1 MPCTHHSRF
10 HFCTLAALLTLGC
23 GTDHD
28 PNEAMS
34 ALDATTG
41 DVSAGSNT
49 SDGGTGGG
57 GGSDAGRSG
66 SDAATSSSSDAATSS
81 SDAGTNG
88 SGMTSDAASAPADAG
103 RAPDAGDAGNAAGG
117 ARFSFFVTS
126 QVAIVELSGNA
137 KGFGGDLRHGETGAG
152 AGLRGA
158 DKICAEIAE
167 RSMPGSGAKQWR
179 AFLSAAAGGAND
191 GPVHARDRIG
201 TGPWYD
207 RMGRLVGNGL
217 ADLLSGGRPSMANAS
232 IRDDL
237 PNETGTPNSAPDGTE
252 VDNHDT
258 LTGSD
263 ASGRYLSGS
272 NTCLD
277 WTSSDSST
285 MGSGGGGGPGGGSG
299 PAVGHSWPRGTGG
312 GAGAHWVSAHRA
324 GGCGRGINTMNITS
338 DGTPT
343 VGSGGG
349 YGGFYCFALTP

>member
-1 MPCTHHSRF
+1 MPCAYPFRF
-10 HFCTLAALLTLGC
+10 HFCTLAAVLTLGC
-23 GTDHD
+23 G
-28 PNEAMS
+28 
-34 ALDATTG
+34 
-41 DVSAGSNT
+41 
-49 SDGGTGGG
+49 SDDNPDGAPT
-57 GGSDAGRSG
+57 AI
-66 SDAATSSSSDAATSS
+66 DAAVGSRT
-81 SDAGTNG
+81 SDAGTGGAGDAGGDSDASAGG
-88 SGMTSDAASAPADAG
+88 SGMTSDAASTPADAG
-103 RAPDAGDAGNAAGG
+103 TAQDAGDAGNGAGL

-137 KGFGGDLRHGETGAG
+137 EGFGGDLRYGETGAG

-167 RSMPGSGAKQWR
+167 RSMPGAGAKQWR
-179 AFLSAAAGGAND
+179 AFLSAAAGGASD

-201 TGPWYD
+201 AGPWYD

-217 ADLLSGGRPSMANAS
+217 AELLSGARPSTADAL
-232 IRDDL
+232 IRDNL

-263 ASGRYLSGS
+263 VGGRYISGS

-277 WTSSDSST
+277 WTSSST
-285 MGSGGGGGPGGGSG
+285 STTGSGGGGGSG
-299 PAVGHSWPRGTGG
+299 PSVGHSWPRGTGG
-312 GAGAHWVSAHRA
+312 GSGAHWVSAHRA

>member
-1 MPCTHHSRF
+1 M
-10 HFCTLAALLTLGC
+10 LAALLSLGC
-23 GTDHD
+23 GTDDD
-28 PNEAMS
+28 PERAMS
-34 ALDATTG
+34 APDAAVSTG
-41 DVSAGSNT
+41 SGA
-49 SDGGTGGG
+49 SDGGAD
-57 GGSDAGRSG
+57 GGSEASTSLSDG
-66 SDAATSSSSDAATSS
+66 S
-81 SDAGTNG
+81 TNG
-88 SGMTSDAASAPADAG
+88 SDVSTSASDASTSGPGMTSDAGSPPADA
-103 RAPDAGDAGNAAGG
+103 ASVQDAGDAGNAAGS

-126 QVAIVELSGNA
+126 QVAIVALAKNA
-137 KGFGGDLRHGETGAG
+137 QGFGGDLRHGETGAG

-167 RSMPGSGAKQWR
+167 RSMAGAGAKQWR
-179 AFLSAAAGGAND
+179 AFLSAAAGGTND
-191 GPVHARDRIG
+191 GPVHARERIG
-201 TGPWYD
+201 AGPWYD

-217 ADLLSGGRPSMANAS
+217 ADLISGARPSMASAP

-272 NTCLD
+272 NTCMD
-277 WTSSDSST
+277 WTSSSSS
-285 MGSGGGGGPGGGSG
+285 SGGAGGSGGGSG
-299 PAVGHSWPRGTGG
+299 PGVGHSWPRGTGG
-312 GAGAHWVSAHRA
+312 GAGSQWIAAHRA
-324 GGCGRGINTMNITS
+324 GGCGRGINTANITS

>member
-1 MPCTHHSRF
+1 MPCMYPFRF
-10 HFCTLAALLTLGC
+10 HFCTLAVVLTLGC
-23 GTDHD
+23 GSDD
-28 PNEAMS
+28 NPEEAMS
-34 ALDATTG
+34 AIDAATG
-41 DVSAGSNT
+41 DAAVGSST
-49 SDGGTGGG
+49 SDGGTGGEGDAG
-57 GGSDAGRSG
+57 GGL
-66 SDAATSSSSDAATSS
+66 
-81 SDAGTNG
+81 DAGTDD
-88 SGMTSDAASAPADAG
+88 SGMTSDAASTPADAG
-103 RAPDAGDAGNAAGG
+103 RTQDAGDAGNGAGL

-137 KGFGGDLRHGETGAG
+137 EGFGGDLRYGETGAA

-158 DKICAEIAE
+158 DKICTEIAQ
-167 RSMPGSGAKQWR
+167 RSMPGAGAKQWR

-207 RMGRLVGNGL
+207 RMGRLVGTGL
-217 ADLLSGGRPSMANAS
+217 ADLLSGSRPSMADAVV
-232 IRDDL
+232 RDNL

-263 ASGRYLSGS
+263 GSGRYVSGS

-277 WTSSDSST
+277 WTSSST
-285 MGSGGGGGPGGGSG
+285 TTTAGGGGSG
-299 PAVGHSWPRGTGG
+299 PSIGHSWPRGAGG
-312 GAGAHWVSAHRA
+312 GSGAHWVNAHRA

-349 YGGFYCFALTP
+349 YGGFYCFALMP